1 MAYRIPTVSELAAQ
15 FKANVETQI
24 NQTVPSVARAFVS
37 VVAIAWAM
45 LVAGIYRYAAERVQQ
60 VLALTA
66 TGADLDAL
74 GAQYGVTRTV
84 AIAAV
89 LEAEVSASDPGA
101 EIPATCSFL
110 GQGNGIRYFPDSSY
124 TPVGAVIPMTLTAED
139 VGASGNLDV
148 GAFLDIAFQVS
159 GAGTIA
165 TVTAVAT
172 TGADAETDADYRL
185 RILSA
190 MRSPGGGGNAADY
203 RRWAEETPGVARAYP
218 YAGKP
223 YPLAGTPPDRT
234 VYVEAE
240 TSVSPDRVP
249 PTSLLDDVRDYIT
262 TDPTT
267 GEARQPLGLTDDTLY
282 IEAVTL
288 RNFYVDVRGLSATE
302 TAQAQADITAA
313 LSAYFSA
320 ARPYVAGIDFESE
333 RNDTFTTV
341 SVAGVVSDALRSTG
355 GSAEAVSFGLAPSDV
370 QAVYTL
376 NPGELPVFGGVT
388 FS

>member
-1 MAYRIPTVSELAAQ
+1 MAYRIPKVSELAAQ

-24 NQTVPSVARAFVS
+24 NQTVPTVLRAFVTVIS
-37 VVAIAWAM
+37 VAWAM
-45 LVAGIYRYAAERVQQ
+45 LVAGLYRYAAERVQQ

-84 AIAAV
+84 ATATVI
-89 LEAEVSASDPGA
+89 EAEVSASDPLA

-139 VGASGNLDV
+139 VGTAGNTDV
-148 GAFLDIAFQVS
+148 GAFLDIAFQVP

-165 TVTAVAT
+165 TVTAVTT
-172 TGADAETDADYRL
+172 TGADAEADADYRL
-185 RILSA
+185 RILAA

-203 RRWAEETPGVARAYP
+203 RRWATETPGVAQAYP

-240 TSVSPDRVP
+240 GVDRVP
-249 PTSLLDDVRDYIT
+249 GASLLDDVRDYIT

-282 IEAVTL
+282 IEAVTV
-288 RNFYVDVRGLSATE
+288 RNFYIDVRGLSVSD

-313 LSAYFSA
+313 LSTYFEA
-320 ARPYVAGIDFESE
+320 ARPYVTGIDFEAE

-341 SVAGVVSDALRSTG
+341 SVAGVVSDALRATG
-355 GSAEAVSFGLAPSDV
+355 GSAEAVSFGLAFGDV

-376 NPGELPVFGGVT
+376 NPGELSAFGGVI